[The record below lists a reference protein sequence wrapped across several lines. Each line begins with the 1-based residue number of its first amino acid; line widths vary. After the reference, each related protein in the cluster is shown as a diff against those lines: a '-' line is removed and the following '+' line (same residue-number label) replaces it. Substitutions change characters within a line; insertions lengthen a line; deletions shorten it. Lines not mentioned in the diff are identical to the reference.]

1 MVSTVVQAESY
12 NNILVQKGLVSLMKK
27 RSLTICRSCGR
38 EFRGR
43 PGAYRCTS
51 CKEKENQYRAQRER
65 MKRSLPY
72 YLKADI

>member
-1 MVSTVVQAESY
+1 
-12 NNILVQKGLVSLMKK
+12 MKK

-65 MKRSLPY
+65 M
-72 YLKADI
+72 